1 MNTLNEIRE
10 VLELHFEGTYRK
22 VWLQKS
28 ARANDVILTLFLPN
42 YAGYTIRVLR
52 GLREIT
58 YQEIVDRLG

>member
-28 ARANDVILTLFLPN
+28 ARSNDVILTLFLPN